1 MVSSLSDLLDAI
13 DLSHNHITSFP
24 SLKASSSST
33 GLLALDISFNLLQR
47 PIARLSSMGTG
58 PSPSSSPMSSLVELN
73 LSNNRIS
80 E

>member
-24 SLKASSSST
+24 SLKASST